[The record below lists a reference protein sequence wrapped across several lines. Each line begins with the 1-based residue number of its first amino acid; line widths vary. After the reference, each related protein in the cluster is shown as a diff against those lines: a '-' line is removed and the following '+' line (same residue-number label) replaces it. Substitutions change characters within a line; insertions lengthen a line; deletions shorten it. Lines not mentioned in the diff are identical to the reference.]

1 MDKKDEDKMDLKE
14 EGQEILAEEAFEESE
29 DC

>member
-14 EGQEILAEEAFEESE
+14 EGQEILAEEAFEEN
-29 DC
+29 